1 MLRSQR
7 IIELRAVSILRVI
20 KMDDLIKDDTL
31 IVKNKLDGANDPLDI
46 KTDLMDTETNII
58 NKEKKYL
65 KVSGL
70 QKDINFTGLVDK
82 VAQYVNIAD
91 IVSNIEKSAEYVVQI
106 PTKYKDAFDAGEVF
120 INKNKKTGIE
130 WPTLMR
136 KTDNGQYRFVGDL
149 PIKQQ
154 EFYRGNPFQEICI
167 NYHNIVTQQQLAEI
181 SQSIVETYQ
190 TVKMIERGQQDDRIA
205 LIDAGREQVLLAMT
219 MTDENEKK
227 EMLRVAA
234 RDLLVG
240 KEQIGKALM
249 CRVEAFESI
258 PDSGLKIFLNT
269 LKDGNY
275 LNKKDDEIEDIQ
287 ECYSLYVEATK
298 MLAAIFA
305 YSGETAAVEQTFSRS
320 IDFLQQINFEDL
332 KSIEHSHKGV
342 CFNDWFFNHPVEY
355 IEIEKTSFI
364 ESSKDYDFLQI
375 ELTGEKLLEGAIS
388 NEKISEE

>member
-1 MLRSQR
+1 
-7 IIELRAVSILRVI
+7 
-20 KMDDLIKDDTL
+20 MDDLIKDDTL
-31 IVKNKLDGANDPLDI
+31 IVKNELDGTNDPLDI
-46 KTDLMDTETNII
+46 KTDLIDTETTII

-106 PTKYKDAFDAGEVF
+106 PAKYKDAFDAGEVF

-181 SQSIVETYQ
+181 SQSIVEMYQ

-305 YSGETAAVEQTFSRS
+305 YSGETVAVEQTFSRS

-342 CFNDWFFNHPVEY
+342 DFNDWFFNHPVEY

-375 ELTGEKLLEGAIS
+375 EITGEKLLEGVIS

>member
-1 MLRSQR
+1 
-7 IIELRAVSILRVI
+7 
-20 KMDDLIKDDTL
+20 MDDLIKDDTL
-31 IVKNKLDGANDPLDI
+31 IVKNKLDGTNDPLDI
-46 KTDLMDTETNII
+46 KTDLIDTETTII

-106 PTKYKDAFDAGEVF
+106 PAKYKDAFDAGEVF

-167 NYHNIVTQQQLAEI
+167 NYHNIVIQQQLAEI

-249 CRVEAFESI
+249 RRVEAFESI

-305 YSGETAAVEQTFSRS
+305 YSGETVAVEQTFSRS

-342 CFNDWFFNHPVEY
+342 DFNDWFFNHPVEY

-375 ELTGEKLLEGAIS
+375 EITGEKLLEGVIS

>member
-1 MLRSQR
+1 
-7 IIELRAVSILRVI
+7 
-20 KMDDLIKDDTL
+20 MDDLIKDDTL

>member
-1 MLRSQR
+1 MG
-7 IIELRAVSILRVI
+7 
-20 KMDDLIKDDTL
+20 DLIKDDTL
-31 IVKNKLDGANDPLDI
+31 IVKNKLDGANDTLDI
-46 KTDLMDTETNII
+46 KTDLMDTETAII

-91 IVSNIEKSAEYVVQI
+91 IVSNIEKSTEYVVQI
-106 PTKYKDAFDAGEVF
+106 PAKYKDDFDAGKVF
-120 INKNKKTGIE
+120 INKNKKTGVE

-136 KTDNGQYRFVGDL
+136 KTDNGQYEFVGQL

-219 MTDENEKK
+219 MTDEIEKK
-227 EMLRVAA
+227 EILRVAA

-269 LKDGNY
+269 LKDENY

-320 IDFLQQINFEDL
+320 IDFLKQINFEDL
-332 KSIEHSHKGV
+332 KSIEHSHKGAD
-342 CFNDWFFNHPVEY
+342 FNDWFFNHPVEY

-375 ELTGEKLLEGAIS
+375 EITGEKLLEGAIS

>member
-1 MLRSQR
+1 
-7 IIELRAVSILRVI
+7 
-20 KMDDLIKDDTL
+20 MDDLIKDDTL
-31 IVKNKLDGANDPLDI
+31 IVKNKLDGTNDPLDI
-46 KTDLMDTETNII
+46 KTDLIDTETTII

-82 VAQYVNIAD
+82 VAQYVNIVD

-106 PTKYKDAFDAGEVF
+106 PAKYKDAFDAGEVF

-305 YSGETAAVEQTFSRS
+305 YSGETVAVEQTFSRS

-342 CFNDWFFNHPVEY
+342 DFNDWFFNHPVEY

-375 ELTGEKLLEGAIS
+375 EITGEKLLEGVIS

>member
-1 MLRSQR
+1 
-7 IIELRAVSILRVI
+7 
-20 KMDDLIKDDTL
+20 MDDLMKDDTL

-46 KTDLMDTETNII
+46 KTDLMDTETAII

-106 PTKYKDAFDAGEVF
+106 PAKYKDAFDGGEVF

-136 KTDNGQYRFVGDL
+136 KTDNGQYEFVGNL

-167 NYHNIVTQQQLAEI
+167 NYHNIATQQQLAEI

-227 EMLRVAA
+227 EMLRAAA

-249 CRVEAFESI
+249 CRVETFESI
-258 PDSGLKIFLNT
+258 PDSGLIIFLNT
-269 LKDGNY
+269 LKDENY
-275 LNKKDDEIEDIQ
+275 LNKKDNEIEDIQ

-320 IDFLQQINFEDL
+320 IDFLQQINFENL
-332 KSIEHSHKGV
+332 KSIEHSHKGSD
-342 CFNDWFFNHPVEY
+342 FNDWFFNHPVEY
-355 IEIEKTSFI
+355 IESEKTSFM

>member
-1 MLRSQR
+1 
-7 IIELRAVSILRVI
+7 
-20 KMDDLIKDDTL
+20 MDDLIKDDTL

-46 KTDLMDTETNII
+46 KTDLMDTETTII

-106 PTKYKDAFDAGEVF
+106 PAKYKDAFDAGEVF

-149 PIKQQ
+149 PIKQH

-167 NYHNIVTQQQLAEI
+167 NYHNIVTQRQLAEI

-342 CFNDWFFNHPVEY
+342 DFNDWFFNHPVEY
-355 IEIEKTSFI
+355 IEIEKTPFI

>member
-1 MLRSQR
+1 
-7 IIELRAVSILRVI
+7 
-20 KMDDLIKDDTL
+20 MDDLIKDDTL
-31 IVKNKLDGANDPLDI
+31 IVKNKLDGTNDPLDI
-46 KTDLMDTETNII
+46 KTDLIDTETTII

-106 PTKYKDAFDAGEVF
+106 PAKYKDAFDAGEVF

-298 MLAAIFA
+298 MLAVIFA
-305 YSGETAAVEQTFSRS
+305 YSGETVAVEQTFSRS

-342 CFNDWFFNHPVEY
+342 DFNDWFFNHPVEY

-375 ELTGEKLLEGAIS
+375 EITGEKLLEGVIS

>member
-1 MLRSQR
+1 
-7 IIELRAVSILRVI
+7 
-20 KMDDLIKDDTL
+20 MDDLIKDDTL

-46 KTDLMDTETNII
+46 KTDLMDTEATII
-58 NKEKKYL
+58 NKEKKHL
-65 KVSGL
+65 KISGL

-136 KTDNGQYRFVGDL
+136 KTDNGQYIFVGDL

-190 TVKMIERGQQDDRIA
+190 IVKMIERGQQDDRIA

>member
-1 MLRSQR
+1 
-7 IIELRAVSILRVI
+7 
-20 KMDDLIKDDTL
+20 MDDLIKDDTL

-46 KTDLMDTETNII
+46 KTDLMDTEATII
-58 NKEKKYL
+58 NKEKKHL
-65 KVSGL
+65 KISGL

-190 TVKMIERGQQDDRIA
+190 IVKMIERGQQDDRIA

>member
-1 MLRSQR
+1 
-7 IIELRAVSILRVI
+7 
-20 KMDDLIKDDTL
+20 MDDLIKDDTL

-46 KTDLMDTETNII
+46 KTDLMDTEATII
-58 NKEKKYL
+58 NKEKKHL
-65 KVSGL
+65 KISGL

-190 TVKMIERGQQDDRIA
+190 IVKMIERGQQDDRIA

-258 PDSGLKIFLNT
+258 PDSDLKIFLNT

-320 IDFLQQINFEDL
+320 IDFLQQINFEAL

>member
-1 MLRSQR
+1 
-7 IIELRAVSILRVI
+7 
-20 KMDDLIKDDTL
+20 MDDLIKDDTL
-31 IVKNKLDGANDPLDI
+31 IVKNKLDGTNDPLDI
-46 KTDLMDTETNII
+46 KTDLIDTETTII

-82 VAQYVNIAD
+82 VAQYVNIVD

-106 PTKYKDAFDAGEVF
+106 PAKYKDAFDAGEVF

-305 YSGETAAVEQTFSRS
+305 YSGETVAVEQTFSRS

-342 CFNDWFFNHPVEY
+342 DFNDWFFNHPVEY

-375 ELTGEKLLEGAIS
+375 EITGEKLLEGAIS

>member
-1 MLRSQR
+1 
-7 IIELRAVSILRVI
+7 
-20 KMDDLIKDDTL
+20 MDDLIKDDTL

-46 KTDLMDTETNII
+46 KTDLMDTEATII
-58 NKEKKYL
+58 NKEKKHL
-65 KVSGL
+65 KISGL

-190 TVKMIERGQQDDRIA
+190 IVKMIERGQQDDRIA

-258 PDSGLKIFLNT
+258 PDSDLKIFLNT